1 MEHGFRFEAEDMVEE
16 DGKYYPM
23 MRVVP
28 PEYCEHKTADRQED
42 CKKEEWEYHYGPILY
57 EYLKRE
63 IRIREDI
70 LLGLA
75 GKDGERIKERM
86 TEIEHEL
93 EVAKKAMSYYEE

>member
-1 MEHGFRFEAEDMVEE
+1 MVEE

-28 PEYCEHKTADRQED
+28 PEYCEHKTADRKED
-42 CKKEEWEYHYGPILY
+42 CKKAEWEYLYGPLLLKSKNPILY

-70 LLGLA
+70 LRSLA

>member
-1 MEHGFRFEAEDMVEE
+1 MVEE
-16 DGKYYPM
+16 DGKYYPK

-28 PEYCEHKTADRQED
+28 PEYCEHKTKADRQED
-42 CKKEEWEYHYGPILY
+42 CKKEEWKYLYGPLLLKNKNLILY

>member
-1 MEHGFRFEAEDMVEE
+1 MVEE

-42 CKKEEWEYHYGPILY
+42 CKKRNGSTFMDHYFLKNKNPILY

-75 GKDGERIKERM
+75 GKDGERIKR
-86 TEIEHEL
+86 
-93 EVAKKAMSYYEE
+93 AYDRN